1 MHTTTQDRWKI
12 RAILFFISQS
22 ITLFGSTL
30 VQMAIVWYVTLNT
43 SSGVWVAAF
52 SVCSYLPEFM
62 ISFLGGV
69 WADRYHRKKLI
80 IGADFIIAM
89 VTLAMML
96 LMPYISNQT
105 ILLWALLIMSIL
117 RSLGAGI
124 QTPAV
129 NAVIPQLVPADQLM
143 RFNGIN
149 ATMQSIG
156 GQITEEETRT
166 LILQKHY
173 NIIADQLNRYTEQEK
188 REVIA
193 ACEHLFDKYA
203 TSAQQIAADR
213 NKVMNELNDI
223 LKKLKYVD

>member
-1 MHTTTQDRWKI
+1 
-12 RAILFFISQS
+12 
-22 ITLFGSTL
+22 LFGSTL

-143 RFNGIN
+143 R
-149 ATMQSIG
+149 
-156 GQITEEETRT
+156 
-166 LILQKHY
+166 
-173 NIIADQLNRYTEQEK
+173 
-188 REVIA
+188 
-193 ACEHLFDKYA
+193 
-203 TSAQQIAADR
+203 
-213 NKVMNELNDI
+213 
-223 LKKLKYVD
+223 

>member
-52 SVCSYLPEFM
+52 SVCSYLPEFI

-80 IGADFIIAM
+80 IGADFTIAM

-96 LMPYISNQT
+96 LMPYMDMI
-105 ILLWALLIMSIL
+105 
-117 RSLGAGI
+117 
-124 QTPAV
+124 
-129 NAVIPQLVPADQLM
+129 
-143 RFNGIN
+143 
-149 ATMQSIG
+149 
-156 GQITEEETRT
+156 
-166 LILQKHY
+166 
-173 NIIADQLNRYTEQEK
+173 
-188 REVIA
+188 
-193 ACEHLFDKYA
+193 C
-203 TSAQQIAADR
+203 
-213 NKVMNELNDI
+213 
-223 LKKLKYVD
+223 

>member
-149 ATMQSIG
+149 ATMQSIIRFAAPAAAG
-156 GQITEEETRT
+156 VILTIGT
-166 LILQKHY
+166 LRSTLSI
-173 NIIADQLNRYTEQEK
+173 
-188 REVIA
+188 
-193 ACEHLFDKYA
+193 
-203 TSAQQIAADR
+203 
-213 NKVMNELNDI
+213 DI
-223 LKKLKYVD
+223 LTAVLGIGLLSCIFISYERKEKEEVKRPPTRPPGPR